1 MEGTEQVPQ
10 GAGAGAGDKKLFPEV
25 LFINM
30 QKSAKQQF

>member
-10 GAGAGAGDKKLFPEV
+10 GAGAGDKKLFPEV
-25 LFINM
+25 LFKNM